1 MFHSQLIQAKK
12 SVSAAVP
19 AGSYLLP
26 SRIQATNLLQ
36 SGKSTLL
43 SVLLRILD
51 MVSGTILID
60 GLDLRSL
67 PRSTIRSRLITIP
80 QEPFILAGTVRYNLD
95 PTVLISDEQIITALE
110 KVGLSD
116 LLDARG
122 GLNALMM
129 DNPLSQ
135 GQQQI
140 FCLARAMLRLGEGD
154 AKGRGKIMVLDEA
167 TSNVDSETDALM
179 QKLIR
184 EEFKECTI
192 LTVAHRL
199 DTIAD
204 SDCIAVLDGGRLV
217 EFESPEVLMGRQSL
231 FRELRG
237 RH

>member
-1 MFHSQLIQAKK
+1 MRK
-12 SVSAAVP
+12 SVFVAAL
-19 AGSYLLP
+19 AGKSSLYKLLT
-26 SRIQATNLLQ
+26 QLLIHP

-51 MVSGTILID
+51 MASGTILID
-60 GLDLRSL
+60 GLDLRFL
-67 PRSTIRSRLITIP
+67 PRSIIRSRLITIP

-95 PTVLISDEQIITALE
+95 PSTLVADDQIVTALE
-110 KVGLSD
+110 KVGLWD
-116 LLDARG
+116 LLGSRG
-122 GLNALMM
+122 GLDTLML

-140 FCLARAMLRLGEGD
+140 FCLARAILRLGEGD
-154 AKGRGKIMVLDEA
+154 EKGRGEIMVLDEA

-204 SDCIAVLDGGRLV
+204 SDRIAVLDGGQLA
-217 EFESPEVLMGRQSL
+217 EFESPEVLMGRESL

>member
-1 MFHSQLIQAKK
+1 M
-12 SVSAAVP
+12 
-19 AGSYLLP
+19 
-26 SRIQATNLLQ
+26 T
-36 SGKSTLL
+36 T
-43 SVLLRILD
+43 
-51 MVSGTILID
+51 GTIVID

-95 PTVLISDEQIITALE
+95 PSTQATDAHIITALE
-110 KVGLSD
+110 KVGLWT
-116 LLDARG
+116 LLSSRG
-122 GLNALMM
+122 GLDASMS

-140 FCLARAMLRLGEGD
+140 FCLARAMLRLRDG
-154 AKGRGKIMVLDEA
+154 KGMGKIMVLDEA
-167 TSNVDSETDALM
+167 TSNVDGETDALM

-184 EEFKECTI
+184 EEFSECTI

-204 SDCIAVLDGGRLV
+204 SDRIAVLDRGNLV
-217 EFESPEVLMGRQSL
+217 EFESPAALMGRASL

-237 RH
+237 RV